1 MSENPW
7 TDLYEHTAQCK
18 LRSLIYRVV
27 MKYPKFR
34 NFIKFSIFEKDA
46 TFVMCN

>member
-1 MSENPW
+1 MRENLW

-18 LRSLIYRVV
+18 LRRSLMKLV

>member
-18 LRSLIYRVV
+18 LRSLIYEIGNEIS
-27 MKYPKFR
+27 KIQKFH
-34 NFIKFSIFEKDA
+34 
-46 TFVMCN
+46 